1 VQEKE
6 EGKHSE
12 RKREILMHKGRYLVS
27 NGIGTQKKTKKCE
40 NALVSSECNRLDGH
54 AK

>member
-12 RKREILMHKGRYLVS
+12 RKREILRKIAIDLPEG
-27 NGIGTQKKTKKCE
+27 KTCIKE
-40 NALVSSECNRLDGH
+40 DILSAMV
-54 AK
+54 